1 MKVSDKKYIFFDLD
15 GTISDSMAG
24 IIDSVEYTLA
34 KYGIYEGTFL
44 FQFVYQKMLLTFFSS
59 LQVTNHVLLQDRL
72 SYPTL
77 VQHYN

>member
-34 KYGIYEGTFL
+34 KYGIYEEDR
-44 FQFVYQKMLLTFFSS
+44 S
-59 LQVTNHVLLQDRL
+59 VLKK
-72 SYPTL
+72 Y
-77 VQHYN
+77 V